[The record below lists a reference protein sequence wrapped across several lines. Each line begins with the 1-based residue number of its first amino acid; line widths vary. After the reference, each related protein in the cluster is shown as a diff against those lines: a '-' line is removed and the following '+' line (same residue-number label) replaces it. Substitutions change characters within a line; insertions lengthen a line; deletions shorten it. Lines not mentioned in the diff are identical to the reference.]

1 MDKVMGIIRLKKDL
15 LDLILQ
21 YEDECNLLDIMHA
34 FDWATSQ
41 VIDLANK
48 NAKKKTKMA
57 LSRERDARSMADLG
71 LEEEKNNFKKSPS

>member
-1 MDKVMGIIRLKKDL
+1 MDNVMGIIRLKKDL